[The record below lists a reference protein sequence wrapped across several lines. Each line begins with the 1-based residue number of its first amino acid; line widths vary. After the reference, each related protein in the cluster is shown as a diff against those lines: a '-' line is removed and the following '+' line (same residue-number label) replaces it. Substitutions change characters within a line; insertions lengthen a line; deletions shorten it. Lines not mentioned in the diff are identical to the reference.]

1 MQNQIDQL
9 RNIAYKSERTIIG
22 LMSGTSLDGL
32 DIALCKI
39 KGNGKETS
47 LELIH
52 FCTKPYTEKYRSY
65 VRQVFSKR
73 NVDLQHLTGLN
84 AWIGKYHARL
94 IMEALREWGIS
105 PKNIDLIASH
115 GQTIY
120 HAPQSL
126 TQDDSLPNSTLQIGD
141 ADHIAMIT
149 GIFTISDFRQKH
161 IAAGGEGAPLAA
173 YGDSLLFQDDI
184 QNRVLLNIGG
194 ISNFT
199 FIPKHNSDLQIFAS
213 DIGPG
218 NTMMNQ
224 YMQTHFDQDMD
235 KDATLAK
242 TGAVEP
248 YLLTALLSHPFFD
261 TSFPKTTGPEL
272 FNLDYLEECLKKA
285 NTSDITHQDA
295 MRTLCEFSAVAIAQS
310 IKSLSVDC
318 HVYISGGGLHNP
330 LLYHLITKYLSG
342 YPVSAFTDLGMDPD
356 AKEACLFAVLA
367 NETITSSRQKSYGI
381 QNSPNVYMGKISL
394 PY

>member
-47 LELIH
+47 LDLIH
-52 FCTKPYTEKYRSY
+52 FCTKPYTEEYRCS

-84 AWIGKYHARL
+84 AWIGKYHALL
-94 IMEALREWGIS
+94 IMEALREWRVS
-105 PKNIDLIASH
+105 PKSIDLIASH

-126 TQDDSLPNSTLQIGD
+126 TQDFNLPNSTLQIGD
-141 ADHIAMIT
+141 ADHIAMLT
-149 GIFTISDFRQKH
+149 GISTISDFRQKH

-184 QNRVLLNIGG
+184 QHRVLLNIGG

-199 FIPKHNSDLQIFAS
+199 FIPKRNSDLKIFAS

-224 YMQTHFDQDMD
+224 FMHSHFDQDMD
-235 KDATLAK
+235 KDAALAK
-242 TGAVEP
+242 TGTVEP
-248 YLLTALLSHPFFD
+248 HLLTELLSHPFFD
-261 TSFPKTTGPEL
+261 ISFPKTTGPEL
-272 FNLDYLEECLKKA
+272 FNLDYFDECLKKA
-285 NTSDITHQDA
+285 HIRDITPEDS
-295 MRTLCEFSAVAIAQS
+295 MRTLCEFSSIAIAQS

-330 LLYHLITKYLSG
+330 LLYQLIREYLD
-342 YPVSAFTDLGMDPD
+342 YPVSPFTDLGMDPD

-367 NETITSSRQKSYGI
+367 NEIITSDRQKSYGI
-381 QNSPNVYMGKISL
+381 QDNPNVYMGKISL